1 MFRSLHMKLVLI
13 MLLLITS
20 LMAVV
25 GAFLMTS
32 VTNFYIDNFYSQMG
46 ETFGESNADFVNSLR
61 AEAAQEGG
69 VAVMQSMLETYS
81 GTLGIDSRSRNYYI
95 LDAASGECLATSDEL
110 GGEKLEQTANL
121 LTARNGQV
129 GDESDIAAGYMD
141 VAIPISGGDNSYIIY
156 IRDNR
161 STVSSLNSELL
172 IIILQAL
179 LVGLLI
185 SVLLSFLLSKT
196 MINPIEKLTE
206 GAERVASGDFSEKL
220 EVDSTDE
227 IGILTTTFND
237 MASVLHSTLE
247 AVEDERNKLD
257 TLFLHMTDGVVAY
270 DRDGALIHCNPAASE
285 LLERSADE
293 CVYAELFEPL
303 CPFEK
308 VMAMQRSDF
317 VASEL
322 TVGERTV
329 ELYFAPFSDE
339 ERGGVLVVLHDV
351 TQQRKAEERRREFVA
366 NVSHELRT
374 PLTNIRSYAETIRDA
389 GDELPRE
396 LENSFLDIVINESDR
411 MTHIVQDLLT
421 LSRLDSGR
429 SEMNMAR
436 FDFGAAID
444 SVLRSI
450 ELEARRHGH
459 ELTHD
464 YHDLPMIMGDRGR
477 IEQVMLN
484 VLGNAVKYTPD
495 GGHIRVTA
503 GTVGERVWMEAAKYG
518 IGIVLDGVFSHT
530 GSDSRYFNREGRY
543 GEGGAYRDPNSPYR
557 SWYDFDSKYK
567 GGYRSWWGF
576 ETLPEVNEETPSF
589 VEFIT
594 GEGGVIDTWLRRGAA
609 GFRLDVADEL
619 PDEFIE
625 KIRTAVKR
633 VSPEKFLL
641 GEVWEDAT
649 TKFGFDHRRTY
660 LLGKGLDSVMNYPFK
675 NSVLDFVKGK
685 PAQQAANEILSICE
699 HYPAPAINTALN
711 FLSTHDTERAL
722 TVIADEPANGRG
734 REWQSGRSV
743 TGEAYEEGMLRLR
756 MAYAIIYT
764 LPGVPCLYY
773 GDEIGMQGYRDPFN
787 RAFFCWDSHEERLR
801 PVLAQLAQLRHSCEA
816 FRTGELRV
824 LRAEDGI
831 LHYQRIGKTE
841 TAEIIVNR
849 SEHII
854 VEPLASGKHTE
865 VNPMGF
871 TIVVEENGH
880 NPNHSYYDIQ

>member
-32 VTNFYIDNFYSQMG
+32 VTNFYIDDFYSQMG

-81 GTLGIDSRSRNYYI
+81 GPLGIDSRSRNYYI
-95 LDAASGECLATSDEL
+95 LDAASGECLAASDEL

-293 CVYAELFEPL
+293 CVYADLFEPL

-429 SEMNMAR
+429 SEMNMAC

-503 GTVGERVWMEAAKYG
+503 GTVGERVWMEVADDG
-518 IGIVLDGVFSHT
+518 IGIPKADRSRIFERFYRVDKARSRESGGT
-530 GSDSRYFNREGRY
+530 GLGLSIATEIVQRHNGTLSLVDREGPGTTVRLELPIRQSEV
-543 GEGGAYRDPNSPYR
+543 GGAQEGG
-557 SWYDFDSKYK
+557 
-567 GGYRSWWGF
+567 
-576 ETLPEVNEETPSF
+576 
-589 VEFIT
+589 
-594 GEGGVIDTWLRRGAA
+594 
-609 GFRLDVADEL
+609 
-619 PDEFIE
+619 
-625 KIRTAVKR
+625 
-633 VSPEKFLL
+633 
-641 GEVWEDAT
+641 
-649 TKFGFDHRRTY
+649 
-660 LLGKGLDSVMNYPFK
+660 
-675 NSVLDFVKGK
+675 
-685 PAQQAANEILSICE
+685 
-699 HYPAPAINTALN
+699 
-711 FLSTHDTERAL
+711 
-722 TVIADEPANGRG
+722 NG
-734 REWQSGRSV
+734 
-743 TGEAYEEGMLRLR
+743 
-756 MAYAIIYT
+756 
-764 LPGVPCLYY
+764 
-773 GDEIGMQGYRDPFN
+773 
-787 RAFFCWDSHEERLR
+787 
-801 PVLAQLAQLRHSCEA
+801 
-816 FRTGELRV
+816 
-824 LRAEDGI
+824 
-831 LHYQRIGKTE
+831 
-841 TAEIIVNR
+841 
-849 SEHII
+849 
-854 VEPLASGKHTE
+854 
-865 VNPMGF
+865 
-871 TIVVEENGH
+871 
-880 NPNHSYYDIQ
+880 

>member
-32 VTNFYIDNFYSQMG
+32 VTNFYIDDFYSQMG

-95 LDAASGECLATSDEL
+95 LDAASGECLAASDEL

-293 CVYAELFEPL
+293 CVYADLFEPL

-351 TQQRKAEERRREFVA
+351 TQQRKAEDRRREFVA

-389 GDELPRE
+389 GVELPRE
-396 LENSFLDIVINESDR
+396 LENNFLDIVINESDR

-421 LSRLDSGR
+421 LSRLDNGR

-444 SVLRSI
+444 AVLRSI
-450 ELEARRHGH
+450 ALEARRHGH
-459 ELTHD
+459 ELTHE
-464 YHDLPMIMGDRGR
+464 YRDLPMIMGDRGR

-503 GTVGERVWMEAAKYG
+503 GAEGEKVWMEVADDG
-518 IGIVLDGVFSHT
+518 IGIPKEDRSRIFERFYRVDKARSRESGGTGLGLSIATEIVQRHHGTLSLVDRDGPGTTV
-530 GSDSRYFNREGRY
+530 
-543 GEGGAYRDPNSPYR
+543 
-557 SWYDFDSKYK
+557 
-567 GGYRSWWGF
+567 
-576 ETLPEVNEETPSF
+576 
-589 VEFIT
+589 
-594 GEGGVIDTWLRRGAA
+594 
-609 GFRLDVADEL
+609 RLEL
-619 PDEFIE
+619 P
-625 KIRTAVKR
+625 V
-633 VSPEKFLL
+633 
-641 GEVWEDAT
+641 
-649 TKFGFDHRRTY
+649 
-660 LLGKGLDSVMNYPFK
+660 
-675 NSVLDFVKGK
+675 
-685 PAQQAANEILSICE
+685 QQAEGQE
-699 HYPAPAINTALN
+699 AI
-711 FLSTHDTERAL
+711 H
-722 TVIADEPANGRG
+722 G
-734 REWQSGRSV
+734 
-743 TGEAYEEGMLRLR
+743 
-756 MAYAIIYT
+756 
-764 LPGVPCLYY
+764 
-773 GDEIGMQGYRDPFN
+773 
-787 RAFFCWDSHEERLR
+787 
-801 PVLAQLAQLRHSCEA
+801 
-816 FRTGELRV
+816 
-824 LRAEDGI
+824 
-831 LHYQRIGKTE
+831 
-841 TAEIIVNR
+841 
-849 SEHII
+849 
-854 VEPLASGKHTE
+854 
-865 VNPMGF
+865 
-871 TIVVEENGH
+871 
-880 NPNHSYYDIQ
+880 

>member
-32 VTNFYIDNFYSQMG
+32 VTNFYIDDFYSQMG

-95 LDAASGECLATSDEL
+95 LDAASGECLAASDEL

-285 LLERSADE
+285 LLERSAGE
-293 CVYAELFEPL
+293 CVYADLFEPL
-303 CPFEK
+303 CPFET

-421 LSRLDSGR
+421 LSRLDSRR

-503 GTVGERVWMEAAKYG
+503 GTVGERVWMEVADDG
-518 IGIVLDGVFSHT
+518 IGIPKADRSRIFERFYRVDKARSRESGGT
-530 GSDSRYFNREGRY
+530 GLGLSIATEIVQRHNGTLSLVDREGPGTTVRLELPIRQSEV
-543 GEGGAYRDPNSPYR
+543 GGAQEGG
-557 SWYDFDSKYK
+557 
-567 GGYRSWWGF
+567 
-576 ETLPEVNEETPSF
+576 
-589 VEFIT
+589 
-594 GEGGVIDTWLRRGAA
+594 
-609 GFRLDVADEL
+609 
-619 PDEFIE
+619 
-625 KIRTAVKR
+625 
-633 VSPEKFLL
+633 
-641 GEVWEDAT
+641 
-649 TKFGFDHRRTY
+649 
-660 LLGKGLDSVMNYPFK
+660 
-675 NSVLDFVKGK
+675 
-685 PAQQAANEILSICE
+685 
-699 HYPAPAINTALN
+699 
-711 FLSTHDTERAL
+711 
-722 TVIADEPANGRG
+722 NG
-734 REWQSGRSV
+734 
-743 TGEAYEEGMLRLR
+743 
-756 MAYAIIYT
+756 
-764 LPGVPCLYY
+764 
-773 GDEIGMQGYRDPFN
+773 
-787 RAFFCWDSHEERLR
+787 
-801 PVLAQLAQLRHSCEA
+801 
-816 FRTGELRV
+816 
-824 LRAEDGI
+824 
-831 LHYQRIGKTE
+831 
-841 TAEIIVNR
+841 
-849 SEHII
+849 
-854 VEPLASGKHTE
+854 
-865 VNPMGF
+865 
-871 TIVVEENGH
+871 
-880 NPNHSYYDIQ
+880 

>member
-32 VTNFYIDNFYSQMG
+32 VTNFYIDDFYSQMG

-95 LDAASGECLATSDEL
+95 LDAASGECLAASDEL

-303 CPFEK
+303 SPFEK

-429 SEMNMAR
+429 SEMNMAS

-503 GTVGERVWMEAAKYG
+503 GTVGERVWMEVADDG
-518 IGIVLDGVFSHT
+518 IGIPKADRSRIFERFYRVDKARSRESGGT
-530 GSDSRYFNREGRY
+530 GLGLSIATEIVQRHNGTLSLVDREGPGTTVRLELPIRQSEV
-543 GEGGAYRDPNSPYR
+543 GGAQEGG
-557 SWYDFDSKYK
+557 
-567 GGYRSWWGF
+567 
-576 ETLPEVNEETPSF
+576 
-589 VEFIT
+589 
-594 GEGGVIDTWLRRGAA
+594 
-609 GFRLDVADEL
+609 
-619 PDEFIE
+619 
-625 KIRTAVKR
+625 
-633 VSPEKFLL
+633 
-641 GEVWEDAT
+641 
-649 TKFGFDHRRTY
+649 
-660 LLGKGLDSVMNYPFK
+660 
-675 NSVLDFVKGK
+675 
-685 PAQQAANEILSICE
+685 
-699 HYPAPAINTALN
+699 
-711 FLSTHDTERAL
+711 
-722 TVIADEPANGRG
+722 NG
-734 REWQSGRSV
+734 
-743 TGEAYEEGMLRLR
+743 
-756 MAYAIIYT
+756 
-764 LPGVPCLYY
+764 
-773 GDEIGMQGYRDPFN
+773 
-787 RAFFCWDSHEERLR
+787 
-801 PVLAQLAQLRHSCEA
+801 
-816 FRTGELRV
+816 
-824 LRAEDGI
+824 
-831 LHYQRIGKTE
+831 
-841 TAEIIVNR
+841 
-849 SEHII
+849 
-854 VEPLASGKHTE
+854 
-865 VNPMGF
+865 
-871 TIVVEENGH
+871 
-880 NPNHSYYDIQ
+880 